1 MTKYN
6 SFIVHNDILYTDMDI
21 EEIERKVEISLYDK
35 DSEFV
40 TFHIIKLTGNMVKMV
55 FYRDFPLEEH
65 DADSIFDTDMN
76 LITGFSMNCFRSKE
90 AGGYPLLDLRY
101 NDYNGH
107 WFTDMQNFIDFYR
120 LYLYTR
126 EYQEIRQMGVRC
138 YKDKIMMH
146 ITFEDEQEID

>member
-35 DSEFV
+35 DSELV
-40 TFHIIKLTGNMVKMV
+40 TFHILKLTGNMVKMV

-65 DADSIFDTDMN
+65 DTDSIFDTDMN

-90 AGGYPLLDLRY
+90 AGGYPLLDLR
-101 NDYNGH
+101 
-107 WFTDMQNFIDFYR
+107 
-120 LYLYTR
+120 
-126 EYQEIRQMGVRC
+126 
-138 YKDKIMMH
+138 
-146 ITFEDEQEID
+146 

>member
-1 MTKYN
+1 
-6 SFIVHNDILYTDMDI
+6 
-21 EEIERKVEISLYDK
+21 
-35 DSEFV
+35 
-40 TFHIIKLTGNMVKMV
+40 
-55 FYRDFPLEEH
+55 
-65 DADSIFDTDMN
+65 MN

-90 AGGYPLLDLRY
+90 AGGYPLLDLCY
-101 NDYNGH
+101 NDNNGH

-126 EYQEIRQMGVRC
+126 ECQEIRQMGVRC

>member
-35 DSEFV
+35 DSELV
-40 TFHIIKLTGNMVKMV
+40 TFHILKLTGNMVKMV

-65 DADSIFDTDMN
+65 DTDSIFDTDMN

-101 NDYNGH
+101 NDYNATGLPTCKVLSI
-107 WFTDMQNFIDFYR
+107 FTG
-120 LYLYTR
+120 YTCIQGNTR
-126 EYQEIRQMGVRC
+126 RYGRWGSDATR
-138 YKDKIMMH
+138 
-146 ITFEDEQEID
+146 TRS